1 MPEALAQITTL
12 HNKKAQQ
19 AGFAKFRYVISSNVF
34 RHFNF
39 TLKSK

>member
-19 AGFAKFRYVISSNVF
+19 AGFAKFRTSFRPMYSDIS
-34 RHFNF
+34 
-39 TLKSK
+39 TLR